1 MTRTVGPGVIQSLA
15 VSPGRAEHAVFPN
28 SFLIAIQTLVNVHHS
43 IYPKLPPQGIY
54 FEALVQEA
62 FKKIKKPFTLIE
74 EAGRNLP
81 SHDLL
86 VENTR
91 ISLKTETGAGTDP
104 EYINITKLCTTEREP
119 WTPTVLIKRVLQ
131 HLNRY
136 DVVLMLRA
144 VWELPLIHYQLLEI
158 PVNLLKLIRTADLQP
173 VGKRSGRKSL
183 GADVLRK
190 GQEVF
195 HVHFDGSDGKC
206 QVRNLHVRN
215 CVMLQEW
222 DLHLGA

>member
-1 MTRTVGPGVIQSLA
+1 
-15 VSPGRAEHAVFPN
+15 VSAGRGERAVFPS
-28 SFLIAIQTLVNVHHS
+28 SFLIAVQTLVNVHHS

-86 VENTR
+86 IENVR
-91 ISLKTETGAGTDP
+91 ISLKTETGAGTDAA
-104 EYINITKLCTTEREP
+104 YINITKLCTTEREP
-119 WTPTVLIKRVLQ
+119 WTPDVLIKRVLQ
-131 HLNRY
+131 HLDRY
-136 DVVLMLRA
+136 DVMLMLRA
-144 VWELPLIHYQLLEI
+144 VWELPLIHYQLVEI
-158 PVNLLKLIRTADLQP
+158 PVNLLRLIRTADLKP
-173 VGKRSGRKSL
+173 VGKRGGRKSL

-190 GQEVF
+190 GDKVF

-206 QVRNLHVRN
+206 QVRNLPVRK

-222 DLHLGA
+222 DLQPSA